1 MRKWTRRRF
10 GKRRESRNLF
20 GEILLESSIS
30 MKPRFILRHP
40 FPISDAGSSASV
52 GGDSGNSTG
61 GSVGSVN
68 SVDAEKAAAAAA
80 AAAALATSA
89 TAAEG
94 NHGLS
99 TPRPP
104 QQPPPRPQRQS
115 MRPQQLAALVPSP
128 SPEAE
133 AAADDSSTLLG
144 DDDLDR
150 IETPVTPKQGRGQ
163 TT

>member
-1 MRKWTRRRF
+1 
-10 GKRRESRNLF
+10 
-20 GEILLESSIS
+20 

-80 AAAALATSA
+80 AASALATSA

-133 AAADDSSTLLG
+133 AADDSSTLLG
-144 DDDLDR
+144 EDDDLD
-150 IETPVTPKQGRGQ
+150 IVTPVTPKQGREDRQHNLAGKLH
-163 TT
+163 